1 MIYAVVLHLAFHATV
16 RGLVQSGE
24 AGTVA
29 VREGQTDVGV
39 TQLRKAI
46 DLAPD
51 QAAGYFNLGV
61 AYSLRRDYGEA
72 VPLLRK
78 AIELDPRLAAAH
90 QYLGYALLAQG
101 YAAESIAEFKGVND
115 QAGLGIA
122 QLEIGDLPQAVQNLQ
137 AALVGR
143 SNDPDLLY
151 YLARASGLL
160 SKQTYDLLISTYP
173 SSARANEA
181 LAENYSALRHV
192 QEAETSYLAALR
204 LRPDLPGAHLALGQ
218 VYASAEKW
226 NQAQDQFSAEVK
238 LRPGSAEAEYRLG
251 FSLLQN
257 GREHEALVALKRADI
272 LQPDMPETLYALGKA
287 EFMAGDYPAAEK
299 DWNRVLALES
309 TGPLASQVHF
319 GLATLYRKQGR
330 NEDAKRQMK
339 LFEESRSTTP
349 Q

>member
-1 MIYAVVLHLAFHATV
+1 MIYAVVLNLAFHAAV
-16 RGLVQSGE
+16 CGLIQSEG
-24 AGTVA
+24 AGTAA
-29 VREGQTDVGV
+29 VTQGQTGTAV
-39 TQLRKAI
+39 TQLQKAI
-46 DLAPD
+46 DLAPHE
-51 QAAGYFNLGV
+51 AAGYFNLGV
-61 AYSLRRDYGEA
+61 AYSLRRDYGKS

-78 AIELDPRLAAAH
+78 ALELDPGMAVAH

-101 YAAESIAEFKGVND
+101 YAAESIAEFKAVND

-122 QLEIGDLPQAVQNLQ
+122 QLEIGELPSAVQNLQ

-143 SNDPDLLY
+143 PNDPDLLY

-173 SSARANEA
+173 NSARADEA

-192 QEAETSYLAALR
+192 QEAETSYLEALR

-226 NQAQDQFSAEVK
+226 NQAEDQFSAEVK
-238 LRPGSAEAEYRLG
+238 LQPGSAEAAYRLG

-257 GREHEALVALKRADI
+257 GRAHEALVELKRANI

-287 EFMAGDYPAAEK
+287 ESMVGDHLAAEK
-299 DWNRVLALES
+299 DWNHVLALEP
-309 TGPLASQVHF
+309 TGQLASQAHY

-339 LFEESRSTTP
+339 LFEDSRSTPP